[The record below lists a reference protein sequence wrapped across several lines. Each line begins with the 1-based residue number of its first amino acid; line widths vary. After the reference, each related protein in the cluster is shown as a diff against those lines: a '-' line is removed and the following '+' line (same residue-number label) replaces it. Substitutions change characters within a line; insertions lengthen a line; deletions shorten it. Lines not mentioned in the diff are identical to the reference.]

1 MQVGVRRRPAT
12 PTPNI
17 IRLRVGLAE
26 SIPGLR
32 PAGQPSAV
40 QNRSR
45 RFCRYA
51 HPNLHAYSC
60 IETPRSHRTLKTPDS
75 SVAPSPCGRG
85 LGLMFPLLFIVEL
98 PTVDK
103 GNG

>member
-1 MQVGVRRRPAT
+1 MN
-12 PTPNI
+12 PNDCEA
-17 IRLRVGLAE
+17 RGNVGLAE

-45 RFCRYA
+45 RFCRDA
-51 HPNLHAYSC
+51 HINLHAYSC

-85 LGLMFPLLFIVEL
+85 LGLMFPRLSQMKYLHTQRIE
-98 PTVDK
+98 DK
-103 GNG
+103 ERR